1 MRLLPNRRKYLL
13 VVVAIILTVCASCSA
28 VSSPSPRDKPIV
40 LKFVDEESPADV
52 QGLYASRFKKLVE
65 QRTDGRVRVEIYSA
79 GQLGQ
84 DKDHLKLVQDNAVQM
99 AISTPSITSPIIPEN
114 GVLSIPFTFSQDM
127 SVNRH
132 VLKDSNALNVD
143 LAGIYK
149 DRGIEALSF
158 WTEGFMTWSS
168 SQPITSPAEMK
179 GLKIRTMTSPVV
191 ISAYRSLG
199 ANPTPMDAGEI
210 YTALQT
216 GMIDATV
223 NPAFFIYSG
232 GTYQVQDYFTI
243 AHPHIYI
250 TSTLANKEFLA
261 SLPSDIRS
269 VVTKTVDQLEAYS
282 FRKQK
287 QLNADAITSMQKA
300 DIDVVSLSPSQRQ
313 KYRSL
318 ARENRQQ
325 YLSLLGGRGERIF
338 DKLTTEISQAESGH

>member
-1 MRLLPNRRKYLL
+1 MRLRKRYLTVIAAILL
-13 VVVAIILTVCASCSA
+13 VVSASCSTGA
-28 VSSPSPRDKPIV
+28 HDSDEQKPIV

-65 QRTDGRVRVEIYSA
+65 QRTNGRVRVEIYSA

-84 DKDHLKLVQDNAVQM
+84 DKDHLKLIQDNAVQM

-132 VLKDSNALNVD
+132 VLKNSKALNVD
-143 LAGIYK
+143 LANIYK

-168 SQPITSPAEMK
+168 DQPIRNPAEMK

-243 AHPHIYI
+243 AKPHIYV
-250 TSTLANKEFLA
+250 TSTLANKDFLA

-269 VVTKTVDQLEAYS
+269 VVTKTVAELESDA

-287 QLNADAITSMQKA
+287 QLNAEAINSMEKA
-300 DIDVVSLSPSQRQ
+300 DIHVVRLSPSQRR
-313 KYRSL
+313 KYRAL
-318 ARENRQQ
+318 ARENRQG
-325 YLSLLGGRGERIF
+325 YLSLLGDSGEKIYA
-338 DKLTTEISQAESGH
+338 KLTAEISHAESGR